1 SNKLDQVPRY
11 PERAEKPVI
20 VSAGEQRQAIAYVV
34 LGRMKSDPLPID
46 REKSYAENFI
56 KPRLERVP
64 GVGLVEV
71 YGGRERELQ
80 VILKP
85 GALAMYRLSVQ
96 DVISALRREN
106 RDTSA
111 GYFDEGKRRYILR
124 VLGEY
129 RRPGDVEAV
138 VIKRVGQTPVR
149 IRDVARVVLGFGDE
163 NTIVRQHD
171 EKTLVFKVVQ
181 TAGTNVLTVMD
192 HLKKTIK
199 DLNREY
205 LVHRNLELRQV
216 YDSRRGAGGPGPAG
230 FPQERFE
237 YPGGDYGHSHKHHRH
252 IPDDYPVRPQHQ
264 RDLPGGHEFRH
275 RHGGG
280 QLHRGDGK
288 YLQAQ
293 ADGRVR
299 APGRPPG
306 HAGGHGCRGCFHPD
320 HHRCLR
326 PGGVR
331 GRGGGTA
338 LPGHRHCHR
347 QRRVPEPVGLG
358 ERYPLHGGPDAQGQE
373 TRRTLAGNPGET
385 GDGHIGPHHGHGVL
399 GGGPHV
405 AQAGDRGVSHG
416 IGRVAHRGPGAGRRV
431 SARGQPQLR
440 LCHVV
445 SAPGVQQ

>member
-1 SNKLDQVPRY
+1 
-11 PERAEKPVI
+11 
-20 VSAGEQRQAIAYVV
+20 
-34 LGRMKSDPLPID
+34 MKSDPLPID

-129 RRPGDVEAV
+129 RTPRDVEAV
-138 VIKRVGQTPVR
+138 VVKRVGQTPVR

-216 YDSRRGAGGPGPAG
+216 YDST
-230 FPQERFE
+230 E
-237 YPGGDYGHSHKHHRH
+237 YIYASIR
-252 IPDDYPVRPQHQ
+252 
-264 RDLPGGHEFRH
+264 
-275 RHGGG
+275 
-280 QLHRGDGK
+280 
-288 YLQAQ
+288 
-293 ADGRVR
+293 RVR
-299 APGRPPG
+299 QNI
-306 HAGGHGCRGCFHPD
+306 F
-320 HHRCLR
+320 
-326 PGGVR
+326 
-331 GRGGGTA
+331 
-338 LPGHRHCHR
+338 
-347 QRRVPEPVGLG
+347 
-358 ERYPLHGGPDAQGQE
+358 
-373 TRRTLAGNPGET
+373 
-385 GDGHIGPHHGHGVL
+385 L
-399 GGGPHV
+399 GGG
-405 AQAGDRGVSHG
+405 RFSS
-416 IGRVAHRGPGAGRRV
+416 GALRV
-431 SARGQPQLR
+431 SWW
-440 LCHVV
+440 
-445 SAPGVQQ
+445 